1 MTRSTRM
8 HLCALLLAIFVFGP
22 ALLHAQEFAGLVGT
36 VTDESGGAV
45 GKATVTLVN
54 TRTGATT
61 ESQSNETGFYRF
73 VQLPPGPGYELKVS
87 KDGFKS
93 ITISNLYLAVAT
105 TRTQDIQLAI
115 GTITQTV
122 QVQSEG
128 SVSLDTT
135 DATIGNNFDLRAVSS
150 LPNEFRGN
158 AANLLRLQ
166 PAVVSANQTN
176 NLDDNGLSRNGSV
189 AGGRADQNNIVVDG
203 IDASDFSFGQAF
215 RQVAPTPVDAI
226 QEFRTEVA
234 NPLADQ
240 GRGSG
245 AQTIITTKSGTND
258 WHGNAREYHRNTITE
273 ANDFFNN
280 KNGVPRPAL
289 IRNQFGGSVGGP
301 IKRDKLFFFFDY
313 DARRDAS
320 QTPVTATVPLDNVR
334 NGQIAYINNGT
345 NPVTGRPCD
354 ASSTQAATPACISF
368 ASPQA
373 LASLDPCSN
382 PGTAQGPCTVTGSA
396 GGAAVTPGFNPG
408 LLALFN
414 SRYPH
419 ANDLSAG
426 DGINTGGFIF
436 NAPNPNTVNT
446 YTTRVDYDINSK
458 QKLYTR
464 FTFYNVHAIA
474 GGLPSIQFPGDPITN
489 PAINKD
495 RTWVIGHNWI
505 ISPTL
510 VNQFVYGESRAEFD
524 ALATLSGPASPGA
537 DQSVYA
543 GLNWLFPTGIT
554 APYARPGGNTA
565 LNPVPTFRD
574 DVSWQK
580 GKHSFQFGGVFRPIK
595 TRDLNVNNIIFTNQ
609 GLVTNL
615 SGLDSSLRPA
625 NILSDQTLDPN
636 SIAASNWDA
645 VFASMVGLDG
655 LQFTVFNYAK
665 NGNIIT
671 PLEGARRDYRYREA
685 EFYAQDTWKVRRD
698 LTVTLGLRYGYDSVP
713 YETNG
718 YEGTTNVSLSNLLT
732 TRGQNAANGVSG
744 FDSTPLLT
752 YNLSGKANNTGL
764 SLYQSSPLNFSP
776 RLGLAWNP
784 GFKEGVL
791 GSIFGD
797 HKTVVR
803 ASAAQIYDHTALNE
817 INFIEDQSS
826 FIFSGSNSFSANT
839 STPQQMFAQSP
850 RFINA
855 DTAAVDIPIPP
866 FQKTVTPFTADQCPP
881 EFPVCGT
888 LFNQFGNFVI
898 DQHYKTPYSLA
909 YSLGIQR
916 ELPGNF
922 QLELDYVARL
932 GRRLGAL
939 ADAGQL
945 FNFVDPTSKQ
955 SLASAVTVLEQD
967 ARNNV
972 PVNQVQA
979 QPFFENQMAAAGADC
994 SGFANCTQF
1003 VYGGSGNLTLL
1014 QQGNLNGLIRG
1025 LVQSAN
1031 LPPNV
1036 GFSPQFVSNY
1046 YLSNKSFSD
1055 YNGLIAILRKRL
1067 SRGVQMDFNYT
1078 FSHSIDNFSA
1088 ISRNNGNPF
1097 TNAQSILCDATN
1109 LGTCKGNSEFD
1120 VTHQISG
1127 DVIYDLPFGRGKA
1140 FAHDSSRWL
1149 DEIIGGW
1156 QVSGI
1161 YTWRTGFAFPVL
1173 GNASTVTF
1181 GNIAYPIFNGN
1192 TSALA
1197 VDPHSDPNLPNNGI
1211 QLFKNPQAALAA
1223 FGPPTGLETGS
1234 RDELRGPRF
1243 TNVDLAVAKSFP
1255 LFHEKYKLQ
1264 FRAEAYNAFN
1274 HPNFALPASINI
1286 NASNFGLI
1294 NSTTSTSGDQA
1305 ARVLQFAL
1313 RFDF

>member
-105 TRTQDIQLAI
+105 NRTQDIQLAI

-426 DGINTGGFIF
+426 DGINTGGFIL
-436 NAPNPNTVNT
+436 
-446 YTTRVDYDINSK
+446 TRR
-458 QKLYTR
+458 TR
-464 FTFYNVHAIA
+464 
-474 GGLPSIQFPGDPITN
+474 
-489 PAINKD
+489 
-495 RTWVIGHNWI
+495 
-505 ISPTL
+505 
-510 VNQFVYGESRAEFD
+510 
-524 ALATLSGPASPGA
+524 
-537 DQSVYA
+537 
-543 GLNWLFPTGIT
+543 
-554 APYARPGGNTA
+554 
-565 LNPVPTFRD
+565 
-574 DVSWQK
+574 
-580 GKHSFQFGGVFRPIK
+580 
-595 TRDLNVNNIIFTNQ
+595 
-609 GLVTNL
+609 
-615 SGLDSSLRPA
+615 
-625 NILSDQTLDPN
+625 
-636 SIAASNWDA
+636 
-645 VFASMVGLDG
+645 
-655 LQFTVFNYAK
+655 
-665 NGNIIT
+665 
-671 PLEGARRDYRYREA
+671 
-685 EFYAQDTWKVRRD
+685 
-698 LTVTLGLRYGYDSVP
+698 
-713 YETNG
+713 
-718 YEGTTNVSLSNLLT
+718 
-732 TRGQNAANGVSG
+732 
-744 FDSTPLLT
+744 
-752 YNLSGKANNTGL
+752 
-764 SLYQSSPLNFSP
+764 
-776 RLGLAWNP
+776 
-784 GFKEGVL
+784 
-791 GSIFGD
+791 
-797 HKTVVR
+797 
-803 ASAAQIYDHTALNE
+803 
-817 INFIEDQSS
+817 
-826 FIFSGSNSFSANT
+826 
-839 STPQQMFAQSP
+839 
-850 RFINA
+850 
-855 DTAAVDIPIPP
+855 
-866 FQKTVTPFTADQCPP
+866 
-881 EFPVCGT
+881 
-888 LFNQFGNFVI
+888 
-898 DQHYKTPYSLA
+898 
-909 YSLGIQR
+909 
-916 ELPGNF
+916 
-922 QLELDYVARL
+922 
-932 GRRLGAL
+932 
-939 ADAGQL
+939 
-945 FNFVDPTSKQ
+945 
-955 SLASAVTVLEQD
+955 
-967 ARNNV
+967 
-972 PVNQVQA
+972 
-979 QPFFENQMAAAGADC
+979 
-994 SGFANCTQF
+994 
-1003 VYGGSGNLTLL
+1003 
-1014 QQGNLNGLIRG
+1014 IR
-1025 LVQSAN
+1025 
-1031 LPPNV
+1031 
-1036 GFSPQFVSNY
+1036 
-1046 YLSNKSFSD
+1046 
-1055 YNGLIAILRKRL
+1055 
-1067 SRGVQMDFNYT
+1067 
-1078 FSHSIDNFSA
+1078 
-1088 ISRNNGNPF
+1088 
-1097 TNAQSILCDATN
+1097 
-1109 LGTCKGNSEFD
+1109 
-1120 VTHQISG
+1120 
-1127 DVIYDLPFGRGKA
+1127 
-1140 FAHDSSRWL
+1140 
-1149 DEIIGGW
+1149 
-1156 QVSGI
+1156 
-1161 YTWRTGFAFPVL
+1161 
-1173 GNASTVTF
+1173 
-1181 GNIAYPIFNGN
+1181 
-1192 TSALA
+1192 
-1197 VDPHSDPNLPNNGI
+1197 
-1211 QLFKNPQAALAA
+1211 
-1223 FGPPTGLETGS
+1223 
-1234 RDELRGPRF
+1234 
-1243 TNVDLAVAKSFP
+1243 
-1255 LFHEKYKLQ
+1255 
-1264 FRAEAYNAFN
+1264 
-1274 HPNFALPASINI
+1274 
-1286 NASNFGLI
+1286 
-1294 NSTTSTSGDQA
+1294 
-1305 ARVLQFAL
+1305 
-1313 RFDF
+1313 